1 MLFSIILLNF
11 GVAISNLRNENYVQ
25 SMQVGFLV
33 SLEFVVESGMVS
45 VTRFGNCFHAS
56 RLCLPAWT

>member
-11 GVAISNLRNENYVQ
+11 GVAISNLGNENYVQ
-25 SMQVGFLV
+25 PMQVGFP
-33 SLEFVVESGMVS
+33 SPEFVVESGMVS
-45 VTRFGNCFHAS
+45 VTRLGNCFHAS